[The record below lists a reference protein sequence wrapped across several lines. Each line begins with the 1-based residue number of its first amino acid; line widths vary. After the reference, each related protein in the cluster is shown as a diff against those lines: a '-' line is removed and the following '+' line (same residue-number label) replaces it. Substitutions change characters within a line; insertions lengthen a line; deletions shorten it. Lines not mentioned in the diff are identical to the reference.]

1 MASRRGF
8 KRCTGLVKASV
19 ARLAP
24 TGATAPPTLRVL
36 RRVVRFA
43 PRLASPR
50 PSHVSLPQ
58 ITVERIPG
66 GYKVL
71 DAEGQS
77 LGYVYGTRPDLLMQI
92 CRVVLNGCAHGI
104 QQFLHPN
111 SVLESVHSIETFP
124 VNGDRLIQ
132 VIQVIQVVKIYV
144 EQLDA

>member
-1 MASRRGF
+1 MHWLDEDQCSEIS
-8 KRCTGLVKASV
+8 TD
-19 ARLAP
+19 LA
-24 TGATAPPTLRVL
+24 ATALPTLIVL

-58 ITVERIPG
+58 ISVERTEG
-66 GYKVL
+66 GYKIL

-77 LGYVYGTRPDLLMQI
+77 LGYIYGTRPDLLMQI
-92 CRVVLNGCAHGI
+92 CRAVVNGCTHGI

-111 SVLESVHSIETFP
+111 SVLESVHSIETFL
-124 VNGDRLIQ
+124 VDSDRLIQ